1 MMFFLYG
8 PPGSGKSTIG
18 RLLAKELA
26 LDFCDLDSEVEIR
39 ERMNIPA
46 IFAAEGEIG
55 FRKREKNVL
64 QQALA
69 NEPGIVALGG
79 GTLLDT
85 QNRSMVL
92 DAGPVLCLSASLE
105 TLVTRL
111 SEEGKDRPLLKGNP
125 ERGMRDLLDD
135 RSEHYESFSMRL
147 ETESLS
153 HVEAVREARLLLGAF
168 RVRGMGSGYDVRVQR
183 GLLKAFSGTA
193 LFEAT
198 ESPIVLVTDEN
209 VGNHYAGE
217 VIAALKKQGLEV
229 DEFRIPAG
237 EGQKS
242 LRTVSSVWEAFTRSR
257 VERKSVIIAL
267 GGGVVGD
274 LTGFAAATF
283 LRGVPWV
290 NLPTSLLAMVD
301 ASLGG
306 KTGVNL
312 PQGKNLVGAFH
323 APQAVFSDTATLRTL
338 PEIEINNGLAEV
350 IKHGVIADPSLF
362 NLCEEGEQA
371 MRRNLEE
378 VIRRAVAVKIE
389 VIEEDPYETGA
400 REVLNLGHTV
410 GHALEVVS
418 QFSLRHGEAV
428 AIGMVVEARISERLG
443 IASAGLADRLRGV
456 FLGMDLPIEI
466 PGHLDHAKIVDA
478 MQQDKKR
485 LGGALRFSLPVF
497 IGEVK
502 TGIKIEPE
510 ELRRLMV

>member
-1 MMFFLYG
+1 MFFLYG

-18 RLLAKELA
+18 RLLAEELV
-26 LDFCDLDSEVEIR
+26 LDFCDLDSEVER
-39 ERMNIPA
+39 RARMEIPA
-46 IFAAEGEIG
+46 IFAAERESG
-55 FRKREKNVL
+55 FRKREKKVL

-69 NEPGIVALGG
+69 DGPGVVALGG
-79 GTLLDT
+79 GTLLDA
-85 QNRSMVL
+85 QNRSIVL

-111 SEEGKDRPLLKGNP
+111 SEEGIDRPLLKGNP
-125 ERGMRDLLDD
+125 ERGMRDLLDE
-135 RSEHYESFSMRL
+135 RSEHYASFSMRL

-153 HVEAVREARLLLGAF
+153 HAEAAREARILLGAF

-193 LFEAT
+193 SLEAI

-209 VGNHYAGE
+209 VGRHYAGD
-217 VIAALKKQGLEV
+217 VMAALQEQGLEV

-237 EGQKS
+237 EGQKT
-242 LRTVSSVWEAFTRSR
+242 LRTVSSVWDAFTRSR

-323 APQAVFSDTATLRTL
+323 APQAVFSDTLTLGTL
-338 PEIEINNGLAEV
+338 PELEIINGLAEV
-350 IKHGVIADPSLF
+350 VKHGVIADPWLF
-362 NLCEEGEQA
+362 NLCEEGAQA
-371 MRRNLEE
+371 LRQNLEE
-378 VIRRAVAVKIE
+378 AVRRAVAVKIE
-389 VIEEDPYETGA
+389 VIEKDPYETGE

-418 QFSLRHGEAV
+418 QFSIRHGEAV
-428 AIGMVVEARISERLG
+428 AMGLVVEAHISERLG
-443 IASAGLADRLRGV
+443 IAAVGLADRLSSV
-456 FLGMDLPIEI
+456 LLGLDLPTEM
-466 PGHLDHAKIVDA
+466 PDHLDRARVVDA
-478 MQQDKKR
+478 MLQDKKR
-485 LGGALRFSLPVF
+485 LGGALRFSLPVS

-502 TGIKIEPE
+502 TGIEIEME
-510 ELRRLMV
+510 ELLRLMA